1 MRQTF
6 SAKVIKLE
14 HIREDGKY
22 HSVYTLEYEDEGVRK
37 QVTSADEPT
46 STVDV
51 GGTVEITLEDGRLVH
66 TSIEETTRRHSM
78 LMLFCLLLVIAFLIG
93 CALIMYFVES
103 NAVRIPVF
111 IIGAA
116 VLIMFFKN

>member
-22 HSVYTLEYEDEGVRK
+22 HSVYTLEYEDEGIRK

-66 TSIEETTRRHSM
+66 TSIGETTRRHSM
-78 LMLFCLLLVIAFLIG
+78 LMLFCLLLVFAFLIG
-93 CALIMYFVES
+93 CALIMYFVKS
-103 NAVRIPVF
+103 NAVRIPAF

-116 VLIMFFKN
+116 VLIMFFQN

>member
-6 SAKVIKLE
+6 QAKVIKLE

>member
-6 SAKVIKLE
+6 QAKVIKLE

-37 QVTSADEPT
+37 QVTSRDEPT

-51 GGTVEITLEDGRLVH
+51 GGTVEIILEDGRLVH
-66 TSIEETTRRHSM
+66 TSIGETTRKHSM
-78 LMLFCLLLVIAFLIG
+78 LMLFCLLLVFAFLIG
-93 CALIMYFVES
+93 CALILYFVES
-103 NAVRIPVF
+103 NAVRIPAF

>member
-6 SAKVIKLE
+6 QAKVIKLE
-14 HIREDGKY
+14 HIRENGKH
-22 HSVYTLEYEDEGVRK
+22 HSVYTLEYEDEGVKK
-37 QVTSADEPT
+37 QVTSMDEPT

-78 LMLFCLLLVIAFLIG
+78 LMLFCLLLVFAFLIG
-93 CALIMYFVES
+93 CGLMMYFVES
-103 NAVRIPVF
+103 NAVRIPAF

-116 VLIMFFKN
+116 VLIMLFKN

>member
-6 SAKVIKLE
+6 QAKVIKLE
-14 HIREDGKY
+14 HIRENGKY
-22 HSVYTLEYEDEGVRK
+22 HSVYTLEYEDEGIRK
-37 QVTSADEPT
+37 QVTSMDEPT

-66 TSIEETTRRHSM
+66 TSIGETTRRHSM

-93 CALIMYFVES
+93 CALMMYFVES
-103 NAVRIPVF
+103 NAVRIPAF

>member
-6 SAKVIKLE
+6 QAKVIKLE
-14 HIREDGKY
+14 HIREGGKN

-37 QVTSADEPT
+37 QVTSRDEPT

-51 GGTVEITLEDGRLVH
+51 GGTVEIILEDGRLVH
-66 TSIEETTRRHSM
+66 TSIWETTRKHSM
-78 LMLFCLLLVIAFLIG
+78 LMLFCLLLVFAFLIG
-93 CALIMYFVES
+93 CALVMYFVES
-103 NAVRIPVF
+103 NAVRIPAF

>member
-22 HSVYTLEYEDEGVRK
+22 HSVYTLEYEDEGIKK
-37 QVTSADEPT
+37 QVTSMDETT

-93 CALIMYFVES
+93 CALMMYFVES
-103 NAVRIPVF
+103 NAVRIPAF

-116 VLIMFFKN
+116 VLIMFFQN

>member
-1 MRQTF
+1 MRQT
-6 SAKVIKLE
+6 SQAKVIKLE

-22 HSVYTLEYEDEGVRK
+22 HSVYTLEYEDEGIRK
-37 QVTSADEPT
+37 QVTSKDEPT
-46 STVDV
+46 SAVDA
-51 GGTVEITLEDGRLVH
+51 GGMVEITLEDGRLVH
-66 TSIEETTRRHSM
+66 TSIEETTRHHSM
-78 LMLFCLLLVIAFLIG
+78 LMLFCLLLVFAFLIG

-103 NAVRIPVF
+103 NAVRIPAF

>member
-6 SAKVIKLE
+6 QAKVIKLE
-14 HIREDGKY
+14 HIRENGKY

-66 TSIEETTRRHSM
+66 TSIGETTRRHSM
-78 LMLFCLLLVIAFLIG
+78 LMLFSLLLVIAFLIG

-103 NAVRIPVF
+103 NAVRIPAF

-116 VLIMFFKN
+116 VLIMFFKS

>member
-6 SAKVIKLE
+6 QAKVIKLE

-22 HSVYTLEYEDEGVRK
+22 HSVYTLEYEDEGIKK

-93 CALIMYFVES
+93 CALMMYFVES
-103 NAVRIPVF
+103 NAVRIPAF

-116 VLIMFFKN
+116 VLIMLFKN

>member
-103 NAVRIPVF
+103 NAVRIPAF

-116 VLIMFFKN
+116 VLIMFFQN

>member
-6 SAKVIKLE
+6 QAKVIKLE

-22 HSVYTLEYEDEGVRK
+22 HSVYTLEYEDEGIRK

-78 LMLFCLLLVIAFLIG
+78 LMLFSLLLVIAFLIG
-93 CALIMYFVES
+93 CALIMFFVES
-103 NAVRIPVF
+103 NAVRIPAF

-116 VLIMFFKN
+116 VLIMFFKS

>member
-6 SAKVIKLE
+6 LAKVIKLE

-37 QVTSADEPT
+37 QVTSRDEPT

-51 GGTVEITLEDGRLVH
+51 GGTVEITLEDGKLMH
-66 TSIEETTRRHSM
+66 TSIGETTRKHSM
-78 LMLFCLLLVIAFLIG
+78 LMLFCLLLVFAFLIG
-93 CALIMYFVES
+93 CALILYFVKS

>member
-6 SAKVIKLE
+6 LAKVINLE

-37 QVTSADEPT
+37 QVTSKDEPT

-51 GGTVEITLEDGRLVH
+51 GATVEIILEDGKLVH
-66 TSIEETTRRHSM
+66 TSIDETTRKHSL
-78 LMLFCLLLVIAFLIG
+78 LMLFCLLLIFAFLIG
-93 CALIMYFVES
+93 CGLIMYFVES
-103 NAVRIPVF
+103 NAVRIPAF

>member
-22 HSVYTLEYEDEGVRK
+22 HSVYTLEYEDEGIRK

-93 CALIMYFVES
+93 CALIMFFVES
-103 NAVRIPVF
+103 NAVRIPAF
-111 IIGAA
+111 IIVAA
-116 VLIMFFKN
+116 VLIMFFKS

>member
-6 SAKVIKLE
+6 QAKVIKLE

-22 HSVYTLEYEDEGVRK
+22 HSVYTLEYEDEGIRK
-37 QVTSADEPT
+37 QVTSMDEPT

-66 TSIEETTRRHSM
+66 TSIGETTRRHSM

-93 CALIMYFVES
+93 CALMMYFVES
-103 NAVRIPVF
+103 NAVRIPAF

-116 VLIMFFKN
+116 VLIMLFKN

>member
-6 SAKVIKLE
+6 QAKVIKLE

-22 HSVYTLEYEDEGVRK
+22 HSVYTLEYEDEGIRK
-37 QVTSADEPT
+37 QVTSMDEPT

-66 TSIEETTRRHSM
+66 TSIGETTRRHSM

-93 CALIMYFVES
+93 CALMMYFVES
-103 NAVRIPVF
+103 NAVRIPAF

>member
-1 MRQTF
+1 M
-6 SAKVIKLE
+6 
-14 HIREDGKY
+14 
-22 HSVYTLEYEDEGVRK
+22 
-37 QVTSADEPT
+37 DEPT

-93 CALIMYFVES
+93 CALMMYFVES
-103 NAVRIPVF
+103 NAVRIPAF

>member
-6 SAKVIKLE
+6 LAKVIKLE

-37 QVTSADEPT
+37 QVASTDEPT

-51 GGTVEITLEDGRLVH
+51 GGTVEITLEDGRLVY
-66 TSIEETTRRHSM
+66 TSIGETTWKHSM
-78 LMLFCLLLVIAFLIG
+78 LMLFCLLLVFAFLIG
-93 CALIMYFVES
+93 CALILYFVKS
-103 NAVRIPVF
+103 NAVRIPAF

-116 VLIMFFKN
+116 VLIMFFQN

>member
-14 HIREDGKY
+14 HIRENGKY
-22 HSVYTLEYEDEGVRK
+22 HSVYTLEYEDEGIRK

-66 TSIEETTRRHSM
+66 TSIGETTRRHSM

-93 CALIMYFVES
+93 CALIMYFVKS
-103 NAVRIPVF
+103 NAVRIPAF

>member
-6 SAKVIKLE
+6 QAKVIKLE

-37 QVTSADEPT
+37 QVTSKDEPT
-46 STVDV
+46 STVDAD
-51 GGTVEITLEDGRLVH
+51 GTVEITLEDGRLVH

-78 LMLFCLLLVIAFLIG
+78 LMLFSLLLVFAFLIG

-103 NAVRIPVF
+103 NAIRIPAF

>member
-6 SAKVIKLE
+6 QAKVIKLE

-37 QVTSADEPT
+37 QVTSMDEPT

-66 TSIEETTRRHSM
+66 TSIGETTRRHSM

-93 CALIMYFVES
+93 CALMMYFVES
-103 NAVRIPVF
+103 NAVRIPAF

>member
-22 HSVYTLEYEDEGVRK
+22 HSVYTLEYEDEGIRK
-37 QVTSADEPT
+37 QVTSKDEPT

-66 TSIEETTRRHSM
+66 TSIGETTRRHSM
-78 LMLFCLLLVIAFLIG
+78 LMLFCLLLVFAFLIG
-93 CALIMYFVES
+93 CALMMYFAES
-103 NAVRIPVF
+103 NAVRIPAF

>member
-6 SAKVIKLE
+6 QAKVIKLE

-22 HSVYTLEYEDEGVRK
+22 HSVYTLEYEDEGVKK
-37 QVTSADEPT
+37 QVTSMDEPT

-66 TSIEETTRRHSM
+66 TSIGETTRRHSM
-78 LMLFCLLLVIAFLIG
+78 LMLFCLLLVFAFLIG
-93 CALIMYFVES
+93 CGLMMYFVES
-103 NAVRIPVF
+103 NAVRIPAF

-116 VLIMFFKN
+116 VLIMLFKN

>member
-6 SAKVIKLE
+6 QAKVIKLE

-37 QVTSADEPT
+37 QVTSRDEPT

-51 GGTVEITLEDGRLVH
+51 GGTVEITLEDGRLMY
-66 TSIEETTRRHSM
+66 TSIGETTRKHSM
-78 LMLFCLLLVIAFLIG
+78 LMLFCLLLVFAFLIG
-93 CALIMYFVES
+93 CALILYFVES
-103 NAVRIPVF
+103 NAVRIPAF

>member
-6 SAKVIKLE
+6 QAKVIKLE

-22 HSVYTLEYEDEGVRK
+22 HSVYTLEYEDEGIRK
-37 QVTSADEPT
+37 QVTSMDEPT

-78 LMLFCLLLVIAFLIG
+78 LMLFCLLLVFAFLIG
-93 CALIMYFVES
+93 CALMMYFVES
-103 NAVRIPVF
+103 NAVRIPAF

>member
-22 HSVYTLEYEDEGVRK
+22 HSVYTLEYEDEGIRK
-37 QVTSADEPT
+37 QVTSKDEPT

-66 TSIEETTRRHSM
+66 TSIGETTRRHSM
-78 LMLFCLLLVIAFLIG
+78 LMLFCLLLVFAFLIG
-93 CALIMYFVES
+93 CALIMYFVKS
-103 NAVRIPVF
+103 NAVRIPAF

>member
-6 SAKVIKLE
+6 QAKVIKLE

-37 QVTSADEPT
+37 QVTSRDEPT

-66 TSIEETTRRHSM
+66 TSIGETTRKHSM
-78 LMLFCLLLVIAFLIG
+78 LMLFCLLLVFAFLIG
-93 CALIMYFVES
+93 CALILYFVES
-103 NAVRIPVF
+103 NAVRIPAF

>member
-6 SAKVIKLE
+6 QAKVIKPE

-22 HSVYTLEYEDEGVRK
+22 HSVYTLEYEDEGTKK
-37 QVTSADEPT
+37 QVTSKDEPT

-66 TSIEETTRRHSM
+66 TSIGETTRRHSM
-78 LMLFCLLLVIAFLIG
+78 LMLFCLLPVI
-93 CALIMYFVES
+93 
-103 NAVRIPVF
+103 
-111 IIGAA
+111 A